1 MRLLFTFAS
10 EHNAEVQSR
19 VPVHE
24 GWDAPDGENI
34 NTRVR

>member
-10 EHNAEVQSR
+10 EHNAEARSR

-24 GWDAPDGENI
+24 GWDVPDGENI
-34 NTRVR
+34 R

>member
-10 EHNAEVQSR
+10 EHNAEVRSR

-24 GWDAPDGENI
+24 GWDVPDGENI
-34 NTRVR
+34 NTHVR